1 MDKIKNTNRHYYLA
15 KAYFAAG
22 MFGRALDEFDKA
34 LKFSPEFANIHYDA
48 AKTYEKMELFG
59 NAAKEYKIAL
69 DINPHYADAKESLAK
84 LLSGNRDKKLKIKKR
99 FPVKKAIKI
108 FSAVF
113 SVGVIVFTIYYF
125 ARPRPQSIAYFSVPS
140 LHPSGITISDKEVW
154 ICDWFS
160 STVYKHKFDVALSLI
175 KSTKLS
181 DIHPAGIASNKKELW
196 LCDAFAKKIFQ
207 FDKNTM
213 KVSGSYPSPGA
224 NPSAIFL
231 EGKFLWSCDS
241 QDDKIYRHRKD
252 KNLTIDLECSL
263 SNPNA
268 VGLAVIG
275 KNIFVADAD
284 TGMVHRYFLDEKAKK
299 ISQLSEYEI
308 PAFGTSATAA
318 ITRKISGLSMTSDEL
333 FLTSEGTGEV
343 YRIPFKMLKSK

>member
-48 AKTYEKMELFG
+48 ARVYEKMELFG

-84 LLSGNRDKKLKIKKR
+84 LLSGNRDKKLKIKKHL
-99 FPVKKAIKI
+99 PVKKIIKI
-108 FSAVF
+108 SFAVF
-113 SVGVIVFTIYYF
+113 SLFVIIFTIYYF
-125 ARPRPQSIAYFSVPS
+125 ARPIPQSIAYFSIPS
-140 LHPSGITISDKEVW
+140 LHPSGITISDKEIW

-160 STVYKHKFDVALSLI
+160 STVYKHKFDSTLSLI
-175 KSTKLS
+175 KSTKLP

-196 LCDAFAKKIFQ
+196 ICDAFSKKIFQ
-207 FDKNTM
+207 FDKNTL
-213 KVSGSYPSPGA
+213 KVSGSFQSPGA
-224 NPSAIFL
+224 NPSAIFDS
-231 EGKFLWSCDS
+231 GKFLWSCDS
-241 QDDKIYRHRKD
+241 YEDKIYRHKKD
-252 KNLTIDLECSL
+252 KNLTIDLTFSL
-263 SNPNA
+263 SNPNT
-268 VGLAVIG
+268 VGLFVKG

-284 TGMVHRYFLDEKAKK
+284 TGKVHRYFLDEKVKK

-308 PAFGTSATAA
+308 PAFGTSASTA
-318 ITRKISGLSMTSDEL
+318 RKISGLTMTSDYL

-343 YRIPFKMLKSK
+343 YRIPFKMLKSR